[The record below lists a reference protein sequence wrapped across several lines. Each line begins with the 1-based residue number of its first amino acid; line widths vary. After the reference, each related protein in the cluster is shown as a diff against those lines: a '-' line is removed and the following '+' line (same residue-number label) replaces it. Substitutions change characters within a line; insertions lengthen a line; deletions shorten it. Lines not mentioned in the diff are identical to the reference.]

1 MRYNILMSV
10 CKIIT
15 LPHPNLRKKSKPVS
29 LPKTAG
35 MWDKR
40 TKKIIRD
47 LLDTVVATKDPE
59 GVGLSAVQIN
69 EPARIFVA
77 KINNKF
83 EVFINPQITHY
94 SKKALSSGQKKSQI
108 MEGCLSVPGYYSF
121 IDRPIG
127 ITLKW
132 TDEQGIKKET
142 AFEGKQAIFLQH
154 EYDHLNGVLFIDHT
168 LAQKQKLYKLE
179 KNDKGKEELR
189 EVEIG

>member
-1 MRYNILMSV
+1 MSV

-15 LPHPNLRKKSKPVS
+15 LPNSNLRKKSKPAK
-29 LPKTAG
+29 LPKIAG

-40 TKKIIRD
+40 TKKIIGD

-77 KINNKF
+77 KVNNKF

-94 SKKALSSGQKKSQI
+94 SKKALSSSQKKSQI

-127 ITLKW
+127 ITIKW
-132 TDEQGIKKET
+132 TNEKGANKEA
-142 AFEGKQAIFLQH
+142 AFKGKQAIFLQH
-154 EYDHLNGVLFIDHT
+154 EYDHLNGILFIDHA
-168 LAQKQKLYKLE
+168 LAQKQKLFKLE
-179 KNDKGKEELR
+179 KNNKGKEELV